1 MRILVTI
8 ASRHGGTWGIGE
20 VVAQTLRERG
30 HDVTMTPPDDVTD
43 LDDVDAVVLGSA
55 VYVAH
60 WMPAARDL
68 ADRLA
73 DELAARPVWLLS
85 SGLATQPAA
94 SANSPHE
101 IRALADRVGARG
113 HRSFHGRL
121 DRSVLS
127 FTERA
132 TISAA
137 RAREG
142 DHRDMAAVARWA
154 GEIADALAPA
164 HV

>member
-20 VVAQTLRERG
+20 VVADTLRERG
-30 HDVTMTPPDDVTD
+30 HDVVMRAPEDVAD
-43 LDDVDAVVLGSA
+43 LAGIDAVVLGSA

-60 WMPAARDL
+60 WMPSAREL
-68 ADRLA
+68 ADRLE
-73 DELAARPVWLLS
+73 DELSAVPVWLLS
-85 SGLATQPAA
+85 SGLATQPANA
-94 SANSPHE
+94 ANSPHE
-101 IRALADRVGARG
+101 TAALMSRIGARG

-142 DHRDMAAVARWA
+142 DHRDMVAVAHWA
-154 GEIADALAPA
+154 GQIADALLPVPA
-164 HV
+164 